1 MKHLKVKSR
10 LGVVLA
16 AGALLAACGTTAN
29 TVKTSTPA
37 KIPDKTPAKAP
48 VKTSPI
54 NSTTVGFNASKSVF
68 VLPYGL
74 GNLPAPELALAKSD
88 PTYASALKNKADWID
103 VKPGKGETPA
113 DYGYFFTGGST
124 PSAIGQLLSVKTTAS
139 TLRSMTPTGVDVTA
153 ISPTPV
159 QSSQLVSISL
169 SSSAIP
175 NALRNRT
182 YEVVTPTVLEIR
194 AAPVGTLSIHGAA
207 TTAICVPSPEAL
219 IQGGKVV
226 TPSGVP
232 SITSGPDTIF
242 ASSAT
247 TGSPT
252 EYTQGTSTCSSFS

>member
-1 MKHLKVKSR
+1 VKYLKVKSR
-10 LGVVLA
+10 LGIVLA
-16 AGALLAACGTTAN
+16 AGAVLAACGTTSN
-29 TVKTSTPA
+29 TVTTSTPA
-37 KIPDKTPAKAP
+37 KTPAKAP
-48 VKTSPI
+48 VKTKPVS
-54 NSTTVGFNASKSVF
+54 STNVGFNASKSAF

-88 PTYASALKNKADWID
+88 PTYATALKNKADWID

-124 PSAIGQLLSVKTTAS
+124 PSAIGQLLSVKTIAS
-139 TLRSMTPTGVDVTA
+139 TLRAMTPTGVDVTA
-153 ISPTPV
+153 LSPIAV

-169 SSSAIP
+169 SSAVIP

-207 TTAICVPSPEAL
+207 TTAICIPSPEAL
-219 IQGGKVV
+219 IQSGKIV

-247 TGSPT
+247 TGAPT